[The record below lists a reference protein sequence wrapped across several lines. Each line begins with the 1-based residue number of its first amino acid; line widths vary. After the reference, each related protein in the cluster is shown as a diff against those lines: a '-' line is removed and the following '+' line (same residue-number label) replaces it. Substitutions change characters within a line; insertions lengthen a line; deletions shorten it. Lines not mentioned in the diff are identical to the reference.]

1 MAHKIIVTDVQ
12 TINADQ
18 EIDLGINDGV
28 MDISFLNQGT
38 STVVLKTKT
47 GSFTLAVG
55 DSMLTFGGYE
65 GYYRQDVFD
74 IEFGVGSNSLLVF
87 SNIHQNID
95 HC

>member
-1 MAHKIIVTDVQ
+1 MRKIIVTDVQ
-12 TINADQ
+12 TITTNQA
-18 EIDLGINDGV
+18 IDLGVNDGS

-55 DSMLTFGGYE
+55 DAMLTFGGYE
-65 GYYRQDVFD
+65 GYYRND
-74 IEFGVGSNSLLVF
+74 IFNVEFGAGNNSLLVF

-95 HC
+95 NC